1 MNSEV
6 LQSLRA
12 VSTHVGSLAELF
24 AADPT
29 REWLVLDA
37 CGIHADFSRQ
47 HVNRQ
52 LFEQMLSAAESVD
65 IASRFTAM
73 SSGAI
78 VNATELRAVGHLA
91 LRGSSTDA
99 AMPQLAQLQL
109 QRAYKLANDIRGG
122 VHRGST
128 GELITDIVNIGIG
141 GSDLGPVMAHA
152 AMRRYTDGPR
162 IHFVSNID
170 AAHLD
175 DCLSMLA
182 PSTTLFVI
190 ASKTFTTLE
199 TMSNAQRA
207 RLWLE
212 NAGMESAPHL
222 VAVTAAP
229 GVAVQWGVPAEQCL
243 HFFDWVGGRF
253 SLSSVIGFSVLCAMG
268 ERSFAALLEGMH
280 EMDTHVL
287 NAPLGQN
294 LAVVHGLMWWLNSAV
309 LQRTSIAVVPYSH
322 DLRFLPAF
330 LQQLMMESNGK
341 SVHVDGSP
349 VEAPTSPVVWG
360 ATGTDSQHAFF
371 QMLHQ
376 GPQVIPV
383 EFVGVVASTGSDD
396 NAHLQ
401 LNANLFAQAQALAAG
416 KLDAQGH
423 KNFAGNRPSTVLM
436 LDELSPRQLGAL
448 IAMYEHSCAVQGWL
462 MGINSFDQWGVEL
475 GKVLAHDVAA
485 ELETG
490 TLSTD
495 KTMTHPL
502 LEWYL
507 RARKKLL
514 PK

>member
-1 MNSEV
+1 MNKEV

-12 VSTHVGSLAELF
+12 VSAQVGSLAELF
-24 AADPT
+24 AVDAARD
-29 REWLVLDA
+29 WLVLDA

-47 HVNRQ
+47 HVNQQ
-52 LFEQMLSAAESVD
+52 LFEQLLSAAESVE

-73 SSGAI
+73 GSGAI
-78 VNATELRAVGHLA
+78 VNTTEQRAVGHLA
-91 LRGSSTDA
+91 LRGSSTNSEMSNQA
-99 AMPQLAQLQL
+99 QAQLL
-109 QRAYKLANDIRGG
+109 RAQKLARDIRGG
-122 VHRGST
+122 AIKGFS
-128 GELITDIVNIGIG
+128 GQMITDVVNIGIG
-141 GSDLGPVMAHA
+141 GSDLGPAMAHA
-152 AMRRYTDGPR
+152 ALRPYHNGPR

-175 DCLSMLA
+175 DCLSTLE

-207 RLWLE
+207 RVWLE
-212 NAGMESAPHL
+212 NAGIDSAPHL

-229 GVAVQWGVPAEQCL
+229 DAATQWGVPAKQCL

-253 SLSSVIGFSVLCAMG
+253 SLSSVIGFSVLCAIG
-268 ERSFAALLEGMH
+268 EDHFGALLEGMH
-280 EMDTHVL
+280 DMDTHVL
-287 NAPLGQN
+287 TTPAGQN
-294 LAVVHGLMWWLNSAV
+294 LAVVHALMWWLNSAV
-309 LQRTSIAVVPYSH
+309 LQRTSVAVVPYSH
-322 DLRFLPAF
+322 DLRLLPAF

-341 SVHVDGSP
+341 SVHADGSA
-349 VEAPTSPVVWG
+349 VDAPTSPVVWG

-371 QMLHQ
+371 QMIHQ
-376 GPQVIPV
+376 GTQVIPV

-401 LNANLFAQAQALAAG
+401 LNANLFAQAEALAAG
-416 KLDAQGH
+416 KFDAPGH
-423 KNFAGNRPSTVLM
+423 RNFPGNRPSTVLM
-436 LDELSPRQLGAL
+436 LNELSPRHIGAL
-448 IAMYEHSCAVQGWL
+448 IALYEHSCAVQGWL
-462 MGINSFDQWGVEL
+462 MGVNSFDQWGVEL
-475 GKVLAHDVAA
+475 GKVLAHNVAA
-485 ELETG
+485 QLESG
-490 TLSTD
+490 TLSAN